1 MIMSS
6 STVMPAVSSSVILP
20 LHQPVH
26 AKAVEE
32 TSLSNSSDDNASPRS
47 GKHSDNKQQQQN
59 NNISKCRPDLPPTI
73 RNIPTKP
80 LRPLTAYHIFFQIER
95 EYIIQTLAKVD
106 GDTASDNNSNG
117 TESCAAYLDNKICL
131 PNVPHRYRN
140 TRLSRDWHAGPGKRR
155 KRKHRK
161 QHGKIGFLEL
171 SRLVST
177 RWARLEEL
185 DPETLRF
192 VRAIARKELED
203 YYQEMK
209 DYKKAISLS
218 TSDAVTM
225 PSTKRK
231 GNMAAKKKKAA
242 RSSRSSGPPK
252 QKAAKKRSSKDPNYM
267 VQHRHDQRQ
276 RQQQSLTMT
285 TMLPEMVSS
294 CDQAFDFMHPT
305 SVQLKREID
314 DFLSLID
321 NKVQHDMNTMKMM
334 NPFSLFGN
342 TNQVQRQGNDSM
354 FQQRQNF
361 TMSML
366 QPFDSRL
373 EESSI
378 NRPLE
383 RRIKRQSVFGTASTN
398 KTASPCASP
407 SEVEVDICDDEILKL
422 WKSHN

>member
-1 MIMSS
+1 MSS
-6 STVMPAVSSSVILP
+6 STVILPIVSSSMIVP

-32 TSLSNSSDDNASPRS
+32 TSLSNSSDDNATPRS
-47 GKHSDNKQQQQN
+47 GKHSDYKQQQQN

-73 RNIPTKP
+73 RNIPAKP
-80 LRPLTAYHIFFQIER
+80 LRPLTSYHIFFQIER
-95 EYIIQTLAKVD
+95 EYIIQTLAKA
-106 GDTASDNNSNG
+106 ASDNSNNV
-117 TESCAAYLDNKICL
+117 TESCVASYLDNKIYL

-177 RWARLEEL
+177 RWARLDEL

-192 VRAIARKELED
+192 VRAIARRELEH

-209 DYKKAISLS
+209 DYKAAISPS
-218 TSDAVTM
+218 TSDVVTM
-225 PSTKRK
+225 PSPKK
-231 GNMAAKKKKAA
+231 KEHVAAKKKKAA
-242 RSSRSSGPPK
+242 RSSHSSGPPK
-252 QKAAKKRSSKDPNYM
+252 KKAAKKRSSNDPTYM
-267 VQHRHDQRQ
+267 VHQQHHQHQ
-276 RQQQSLTMT
+276 RQQQSSMTT
-285 TMLPEMVSS
+285 TMLSEMVSS
-294 CDQAFDFMHPT
+294 CDQVFDFMHPT
-305 SVQLKREID
+305 SIQLKREID

-321 NKVQHDMNTMKMM
+321 NRMQHNMSTMMM
-334 NPFSLFGN
+334 MTPSSSFDN
-342 TNQVQRQGNDSM
+342 TNQVQRRQGNDCM
-354 FQQRQNF
+354 FQQRQHF
-361 TMSML
+361 TMPTLQL

-378 NRPLE
+378 DRPLE
-383 RRIKRQSVFGTASTN
+383 RRIKRQSVFDTSSTN
-398 KTASPCASP
+398 KTPSQCASP
-407 SEVEVDICDDEILKL
+407 SEVEVDICDDEILQL